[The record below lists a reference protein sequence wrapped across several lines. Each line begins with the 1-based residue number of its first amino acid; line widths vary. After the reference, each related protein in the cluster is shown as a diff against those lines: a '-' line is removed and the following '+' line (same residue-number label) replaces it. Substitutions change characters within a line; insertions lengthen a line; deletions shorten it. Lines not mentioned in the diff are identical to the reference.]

1 MKNSFRALLAVVLLA
16 GFPLLVLA
24 LVAAIVVV
32 EVFAFRNRLSHGLEF
47 AVFAAPATY
56 VLLRALFTFDRA
68 GDAPGLPITGE
79 AQPELWALVREVAEA
94 VGTAPPDEIRIM
106 NRANAA
112 VSERT
117 HWFGLRVTGRT
128 LLIGAPLFAGLR
140 VTELRAVL
148 GHEFAHYSNRDT
160 RFAGAT
166 YRGGVAILR
175 VLSGLD
181 GASWFSLLLRP
192 MFHVYGWVYFA
203 VSARVSRDQ
212 ELAADVAAAQVAG
225 TAAAT
230 SALREIKA
238 LGAVWLVFAR
248 EYLLMGWDAGYLP
261 DRPAEGYRRLL
272 TDETRASETAR
283 PSQNPPEEKPSPFD
297 SHPPTAE
304 RIRVL
309 EAAGVIPGP
318 GPENRPA
325 SELLRNAEAVLD
337 TAWFADLSDEGR
349 TKQRT
354 DWDTL
359 ADVSS
364 RHKFGELAAKVLRD
378 RSVSDVLD
386 ALDAGRLADL
396 ADPDLP
402 IPADADEQTRRQ
414 LVTESARI
422 RLSFVALS
430 QAAGAGGA
438 QWTISWSKVD
448 ALLLTPRYN
457 GTLLPAIDA
466 AVAGDSAAL
475 RALLSEPNRVP
486 SA

>member
-1 MKNSFRALLAVVLLA
+1 MKTSFRALAAVVLLA
-16 GFPLLVLA
+16 GFPVLVLA
-24 LVAAIVVV
+24 LVAGIVVV

-56 VLLRALFTFDRA
+56 VLLRALFTFDRT
-68 GDAPGLPITGE
+68 GDAPGLPVTAE
-79 AQPELWALVREVAEA
+79 AQPELWALVRELAEA

-112 VSERT
+112 VFERT
-117 HWFGLRVTGRT
+117 RWFGLRVTGRT
-128 LLIGAPLFAGLR
+128 LFIGAPLFAGLR
-140 VTELRAVL
+140 VAELRAVL

-166 YRGGVAILR
+166 YRGRVAILR

-181 GASWFSLLLRP
+181 GASWFSRLLRP
-192 MFHVYGWVYFA
+192 LFQVYGWVYFA

-212 ELAADVAAAQVAG
+212 ELAADVAAARVAG

-230 SALREIKA
+230 GALREIEA
-238 LGAVWLVFAR
+238 LNVAWRDFVR
-248 EYLLMGWDAGYLP
+248 KYLMMGWDAGYL
-261 DRPAEGYRRLL
+261 RAQPAEGYRLLL
-272 TDETRASETAR
+272 TDETRAHETAR
-283 PSQNPPEEKPSPFD
+283 LCQDPPEEKPSPFD

-304 RIRVL
+304 RISVL
-309 EAAGVIPGP
+309 EAAGVISGS
-318 GPENRPA
+318 GAEDRPA
-325 SELLRNAEAVLD
+325 SELLRDSEEVLG
-337 TAWFADLSDEGR
+337 TAWFAELSDEGR

-364 RHKFGELAAKVLRD
+364 RHEFGELAARVLRG
-378 RSVSDVLD
+378 RSVSGVLD
-386 ALDAGRLADL
+386 ALDAGRLEDL

-402 IPADADEQTRRQ
+402 IPADADQRARQ
-414 LVTESARI
+414 ELVTESARI

-438 QWTISWSKVD
+438 RWTISWSEVT
-448 ALLLTPRYN
+448 ALRLTPQYS
-457 GTLLPAIDA
+457 GTLFPAIDA
-466 AVAGDSAAL
+466 AVAGDTAAL
-475 RALLSEPNRVP
+475 RALVSEPGRVP